1 MALPDGGQPPF
12 TDEALMMMIKAQG
25 HEALDLLH
33 DRYAKL
39 LTSVSMQVLHDS
51 ADAEDLIQDVFIE
64 IWERAANYDPNKGR
78 PLSWIATLTRRRSID
93 RLRKRETYCRVEER
107 FAVEAEIREDS
118 WTHVH
123 EDLMQSERHTHLT
136 RALAALPDAQR
147 SAIRFAYH
155 EQMTQREIAA
165 HTGIPLG
172 TIKMR
177 LKLALRKLA
186 SSLCGFEDLIC
197 ADNHTH
203 TEHNIS
209 SGDKTNPAATA
220 ITW

>member
-1 MALPDGGQPPF
+1 MAALDRSHSPH
-12 TDEALMMMIKAQG
+12 TDEALMAMAQAQD
-25 HEALDLLH
+25 HDALDLLH

-39 LTSVSMQVLHDS
+39 LKGLSMQVLHDDS
-51 ADAEDLIQDVFIE
+51 DAEDLLQDVFIE
-64 IWERAANYDPNKGR
+64 IWERAASYDALKGR

-93 RLRKRETYCRVEER
+93 RLRKRETYRRAEER
-107 FAVEAEIREDS
+107 FAMEAGIHEGS

-136 RALAALPDAQR
+136 RAMAALPDAQR

-155 EQMTQREIAA
+155 EQMTQRQIAA
-165 HTGIPLG
+165 HTGIALG

-186 SSLCGFEDLIC
+186 VSLCGFEDLIY
-197 ADNHTH
+197 AGDRATR
-203 TEHNIS
+203 TETIS
-209 SGDKTNPAATA
+209 SGDKANSGVGTMS
-220 ITW
+220 W